1 MNHLN
6 DSDKLNL
13 VDVNADC
20 QDFTLLPFAIIWI
33 LIKLPLLSW
42 AEHQVKDSRCSGLSC
57 YFHPKLSLFI
67 GAKLVIA
74 VHE

>member
-33 LIKLPLLSW
+33 LIAATSFLGGAPSKGFAMLRIVLLFS
-42 AEHQVKDSRCSGLSC
+42 S
-57 YFHPKLSLFI
+57 
-67 GAKLVIA
+67 
-74 VHE
+74 